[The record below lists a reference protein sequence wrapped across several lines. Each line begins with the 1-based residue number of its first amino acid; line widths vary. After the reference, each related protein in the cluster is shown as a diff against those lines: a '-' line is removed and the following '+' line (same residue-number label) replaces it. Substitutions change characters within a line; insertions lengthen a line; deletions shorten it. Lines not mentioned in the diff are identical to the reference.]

1 MYIAGGTVT
10 FTKAPS
16 ITYNTATGN
25 VDLVIKAETKAFDL
39 KTVDRFEPKLL
50 LAEEGAACQSRLK
63 GTFSYIL

>member
-1 MYIAGGTVT
+1 M
-10 FTKAPS
+10 
-16 ITYNTATGN
+16 
-25 VDLVIKAETKAFDL
+25 IKAETKAFDL